1 MSEITEIGMRF
12 VTEDTQEALIED
24 ASFLMNSAITFIQ
37 KLEGIVHEYQ
47 HIIGVMHLGTDS
59 LSRLRCAMEFS
70 QNKLQDI
77 INAQYTFE
85 EQVNN
90 FLGRQIH
97 FAWVDVRTG
106 EVLFAKETSVKIV
119 YELLS
124 ETQSGGKYGKI
135 KIHNAGQLA
144 AFKSWISSLPSF
156 MTQEYE
162 NEINKRISNHQDLF
176 KEVMTRH
183 DANNNSRNHPWY
195 DLYRKT
201 VYWRRPPDGAVND
214 GTWAWSEKNKKGI
227 ISQGY
232 LDLIF
237 NATQT
242 LINNE
247 FNIGHF
253 MMDYVGINDGIPGIV
268 KGDLIIRNTNNK
280 VQVAIKSNTL
290 FSTAAVGPY
299 LTAAYK
305 IIGFYD
311 NLSSL
316 TKAKVEEI
324 LGDITKYDQSILNA
338 SQASAQIYLNQI
350 FLNSQKTKR

>member
-12 VTEDTQEALIED
+12 VTEDTKEELIED

-37 KLEGIVHEYQ
+37 ELERIVNEYQ

-97 FAWVDVRTG
+97 FAWIDVKTG
-106 EVLFAKETSVKIV
+106 EVLFAKETSAKAV

-124 ETQSGGKYGKI
+124 EPRSGGKSGKI
-135 KIHNAGQLA
+135 KIRNAGQLA
-144 AFKSWISSLPSF
+144 TFKSWISSLPSF
-156 MTQEYE
+156 MAQEYE
-162 NEINKRISNHQDLF
+162 NEINKRISDHQDLF
-176 KEVMTRH
+176 KEVMTRY
-183 DANNNSRNHPWY
+183 DANNDSNNHPWY
-195 DLYRKT
+195 DLHEKT
-201 VYWRRPPDGAVND
+201 VYWRRPPDGAAND
-214 GTWAWSEKNKKGI
+214 RTWAWSEKKKKGI

-237 NATQT
+237 NSTQT
-242 LINNE
+242 LTNNE

-253 MMDYVGINDGIPGIV
+253 MMDYVGINDRIPGIV
-268 KGDLIIRNTNNK
+268 KGDLIVRNTDNK

-290 FSTAAVGPY
+290 FSTAAIGPY
-299 LTAAYK
+299 LTVAYK
-305 IIGFYD
+305 IISFYN

-316 TKAKVEEI
+316 TKANVEAI
-324 LGDITKYDQSILNA
+324 LGSIARYDQSILNA
-338 SQASAQIYLNQI
+338 SQTSAQIYLDQI
-350 FLNSQKTKR
+350 FLNSQR